1 MLRPSVSADAWASS
15 TFRHR
20 AVVPTKPDISIGKTK
35 ARIREFFDQNAYV
48 RQLCDEN
55 KRIYPRMHQS
65 VQNTAIELI
74 LYYVKNWGKSTA
86 RNNEIRI
93 TYSYLR
99 RALNDSCCIATLKNH
114 INKLLRIYKSFIRL
128 KTRGGLGLA
137 NQNTACTVL
146 EIDPTVIQFKD
157 ERHNE
162 AIRMGI
168 LSAEEQPRRQQEAK
182 QELNKVFQEK
192 QLAAERRKMEAE
204 KRMATPSTLGE
215 ILQSSLGDFFRR
227 E

>member
-1 MLRPSVSADAWASS
+1 
-15 TFRHR
+15 
-20 AVVPTKPDISIGKTK
+20 
-35 ARIREFFDQNAYV
+35 
-48 RQLCDEN
+48 
-55 KRIYPRMHQS
+55 MHQS

-74 LYYVKNWGKSTA
+74 MYYAKNWGKSTA
-86 RNNEIRI
+86 QNDQIRI

-114 INKLLRIYKSFIRL
+114 INKLLRVYKSFIRL

-137 NQNTACTVL
+137 NQNTACIVL

-162 AIRMGI
+162 AVRQGI

-182 QELNKVFQEK
+182 QNLKKTFHEM
-192 QLAAERRKMEAE
+192 QLAAERQKMEAE
-204 KRMATPSTLGE
+204 KRRAAPPTLGE
-215 ILQSSLGDFFRR
+215 ILQSSFGGFFKR

>member
-1 MLRPSVSADAWASS
+1 MFRPAVSADAWASS
-15 TFRHR
+15 MFHHQP
-20 AVVPTKPDISIGKTK
+20 VVPTKPRISIGKTK
-35 ARIREFFDQNAYV
+35 AKIREFFDRNAAI

-55 KRIYPRMHQS
+55 KQIYPRMHQS

-74 LYYVKNWGKSTA
+74 MYYVKNWGKSTA
-86 RNNEIRI
+86 QNYQIRI

-114 INKLLRIYKSFIRL
+114 INKLLKAYKSFFHL
-128 KTRGGLGLA
+128 KTRGWLGLA

-146 EIDPTVIQFKD
+146 EIDPTVIQFDD

-162 AIRMGI
+162 AVRMGI

-182 QELNKVFQEK
+182 QKVKKAFHQM

-215 ILQSSLGDFFRR
+215 ILQSSFGGFFRR

>member
-1 MLRPSVSADAWASS
+1 MLRPSVTADAWASS
-15 TFRHR
+15 TFDHLP
-20 AVVPTKPDISIGKTK
+20 VVPTKPTISIGKTK
-35 ARIREFFDQNAYV
+35 AKIREFFDQNADI
-48 RQLCDEN
+48 RQLCEEN
-55 KRIYPRMHQS
+55 KRMYPRMHQS

-74 LYYVKNWGKSTA
+74 MYYVKNWGKSTA
-86 RNNEIRI
+86 QNYQIRI

-114 INKLLRIYKSFIRL
+114 INKLLRIYKTFIRV
-128 KTRGGLGLA
+128 KTRGGLGLM

-146 EIDPTVIQFKD
+146 EIDPTVIQFDD

-162 AIRMGI
+162 AVRQGI

-182 QELNKVFQEK
+182 LELNKAFQDME
-192 QLAAERRKMEAE
+192 LMVERINMEAE
-204 KRMATPSTLGE
+204 KRRAAPPTLGD
-215 ILQSSLGDFFRR
+215 ILQSSFGGFFKR